1 MLSYSCF
8 CYMFFFLFFGAMKSF
23 IKVHFLIFYNNSAW
37 IHWGLLLLLLFTAVN
52 FRHLPE
58 FELVGIPL
66 SVNQNRPKPSP
77 LAGSFF
83 FVWLGKRICVS
94 LSVNTLHF
102 PLSYPTAPQIPLFPC
117 SFSWTV
123 LPQHQRL
130 AVVLWYEDCFL
141 GLEVFCFL
149 FLNLLLKFCRYFS
162 SNNAYGSFL
171 GIVLCCYHS
180 CFMLLFFLESW
191 IV

>member
-37 IHWGLLLLLLFTAVN
+37 IHWGLLLLFTAVN

-94 LSVNTLHF
+94 LSVKTLNF
-102 PLSYPTAPQIPLFPC
+102 PLSYPTAPQIPLFFSLQLFLDC
-117 SFSWTV
+117 SSST
-123 LPQHQRL
+123 PKACSGIMIRRL
-130 AVVLWYEDCFL
+130 FP
-141 GLEVFCFL
+141 GIRSFL
-149 FLNLLLKFCRYFS
+149 FSVFKFTVK
-162 SNNAYGSFL
+162 
-171 GIVLCCYHS
+171 VLS
-180 CFMLLFFLESW
+180 LFFF
-191 IV
+191 